1 MSYRMLRQRVK
12 LVAFIMRGGSRA
24 YVLVPRVSENLE
36 VLPYSLHTYRLAL
49 RNQAQSGAV
58 IQAIRNSIKALI
70 IIDLLDILRLIA

>member
-1 MSYRMLRQRVK
+1 MLRLMVK

-24 YVLVPRVSENLE
+24 YVLVPRVSKDLE
-36 VLPYSLHTYRLAL
+36 VLPDRFHTYRLAL
-49 RNQAQSGAV
+49 RYQPQSGAV